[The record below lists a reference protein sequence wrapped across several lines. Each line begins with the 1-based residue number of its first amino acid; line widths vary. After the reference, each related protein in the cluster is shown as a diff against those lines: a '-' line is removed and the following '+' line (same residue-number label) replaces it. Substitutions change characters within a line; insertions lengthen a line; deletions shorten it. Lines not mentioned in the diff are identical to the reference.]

1 MADASLQSLLS
12 TKAALDLGLVSQA
25 DFDAVKN
32 AFLRAQQIKSALDVG
47 LIKPEDYE
55 ETKQSFLGSLIGG
68 GAAAVTA
75 PAAAAAPPAAG
86 AAARAP
92 AEQAPAA
99 PVAAPEPPAAR
110 PPPVAWTLPPP
121 APKVA
126 APAPAAPQPAAAP
139 VATERRPAAN
149 LGVPSNIPKMGGI
162 KAQAQGVRRGMG
174 ARAVQKSVGGRGCQL
189 LPPPACSWRQTAWHL
204 PRACQAHLRRCHILK
219 CFFSSSAAMQTS
231 MSGISVTEDAVNLF
245 YLMRLKATV
254 RRGQGGFVVGRDLP
268 GLVAHTVARTTDAG
282 RASPHHRPPPPPS
295 LVCPSDLQP
304 CAVQVGSVAGGR
316 QRAVR
321 DHCSG
326 GRQGLQLGR
335 LLGSPARRRLPL
347 RR

>member
-92 AEQAPAA
+92 AEQASAA
-99 PVAAPEPPAAR
+99 LAAAPEPPAAR

-126 APAPAAPQPAAAP
+126 APAPAAPQPPVPAAAP

-162 KAQAQGVRRGMG
+162 KAQAQG
-174 ARAVQKSVGGRGCQL
+174 
-189 LPPPACSWRQTAWHL
+189 
-204 PRACQAHLRRCHILK
+204 
-219 CFFSSSAAMQTS
+219 TS

-245 YLMRLKATV
+245 YLMRLKATYKWALWQV
-254 RRGQGGFVVGRDLP
+254 DDSGQSVIIAAVGDKGSSWDDFLAALP
-268 GLVAHTVARTTDAG
+268 DADCRYGVYDFDFQTADGQTLHKMVFLNWAPDSARVKAKMMYASTKDFFKSHLDGLSLEFQ
-282 RASPHHRPPPPPS
+282 ASDREEVS
-295 LVCPSDLQP
+295 EQE
-304 CAVQVGSVAGGR
+304 VGD
-316 QRAVR
+316 AVR
-321 DHCSG
+321 ALKRG
-326 GRQGLQLGR
+326 
-335 LLGSPARRRLPL
+335 
-347 RR
+347 